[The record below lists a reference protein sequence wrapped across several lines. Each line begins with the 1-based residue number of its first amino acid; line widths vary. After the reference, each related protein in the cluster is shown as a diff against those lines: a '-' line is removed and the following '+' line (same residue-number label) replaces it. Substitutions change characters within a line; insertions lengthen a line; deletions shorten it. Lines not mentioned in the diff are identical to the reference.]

1 MLSILQHEGFSVTVH
16 GLKKI
21 RFALG
26 LRRKNND
33 ESAQDEINRVRNY
46 LHIDKFTTN
55 RVRNMGRRMFYT
67 HLITQKFNITQ
78 TRAWQLYAEYHQ
90 QEIDLRSSL
99 AKRRRHGWTVPGPNY
114 TWSVDGYAKLAVYGF
129 EVYAAVDAY
138 SRYIPWFF
146 IGHSAFTAL
155 GVVLQFLTVVAQTGI
170 MPRIFRSDRGGET
183 SLLARAHYFLSMASR
198 PRVDLPR
205 QETISITPL
214 RVRTVLQELVQESTP
229 PIHIDQDQPLPF
241 SLCWSYSK
249 SIYNV
254 KIERW
259 WGELCSGRT
268 EFWRVCF
275 FFFFFLLII
284 CYFYWLFRDLFRS
297 TSIARDVFRYEPS
310 WSDCN
315 FIYLYATYPGR
326 LYRIRTPLERISYPL
341 PAEQTVCYPRC
352 TNRAVQVFIFAFYA
366 RLCMPCW
373 YRSTTWFTGY
383 VRTRRVRYGCI
394 LTVGDY
400 ASLLYVY

>member
-1 MLSILQHEGFSVTVH
+1 MFSILQHEGFSVTVH

-155 GVVLQFLTVVAQTGI
+155 GVVLQFLTVVA
-170 MPRIFRSDRGGET
+170 
-183 SLLARAHYFLSMASR
+183 
-198 PRVDLPR
+198 
-205 QETISITPL
+205 
-214 RVRTVLQELVQESTP
+214 
-229 PIHIDQDQPLPF
+229 
-241 SLCWSYSK
+241 
-249 SIYNV
+249 
-254 KIERW
+254 
-259 WGELCSGRT
+259 
-268 EFWRVCF
+268 
-275 FFFFFLLII
+275 
-284 CYFYWLFRDLFRS
+284 
-297 TSIARDVFRYEPS
+297 
-310 WSDCN
+310 
-315 FIYLYATYPGR
+315 
-326 LYRIRTPLERISYPL
+326 
-341 PAEQTVCYPRC
+341 
-352 TNRAVQVFIFAFYA
+352 
-366 RLCMPCW
+366 
-373 YRSTTWFTGY
+373 
-383 VRTRRVRYGCI
+383 
-394 LTVGDY
+394 
-400 ASLLYVY
+400 